1 MVRDYL
7 PTRAVGPARSTRALD
22 DLDAL
27 SDVELLDLS
36 LVAKALGLRG
46 QRRTTSTPT
55 VSPRGY
61 RLLARVPRLPS
72 TVVDRLV
79 EHFGGLQR
87 LLAASIDD
95 LQTVDGVGEARAR
108 TVREGLSRLAESSIL
123 ERYV

>member
-1 MVRDYL
+1 M
-7 PTRAVGPARSTRALD
+7 ARALGYPGGVD
-22 DLDAL
+22 VLD
-27 SDVELLDLS
+27 
-36 LVAKALGLRG
+36 
-46 QRRTTSTPT
+46 QT

-61 RLLARVPRLPS
+61 RLLAQVPRLPEP
-72 TVVDRLV
+72 VVDRLV

-95 LQTVDGVGEARAR
+95 LQTVEGVGESRAR